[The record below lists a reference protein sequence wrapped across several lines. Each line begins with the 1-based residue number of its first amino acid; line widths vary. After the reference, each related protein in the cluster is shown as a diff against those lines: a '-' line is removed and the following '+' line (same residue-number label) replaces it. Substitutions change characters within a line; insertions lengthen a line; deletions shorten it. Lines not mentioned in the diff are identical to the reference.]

1 MDLMMAA
8 KCSLLDRLVAGTVG
22 LPLMPTVLAVTAF
35 VLAHIAGRTLSH
47 FLRIRP
53 FRPKPAWPIFRAAL
67 GLAAVVLAVL
77 IAWRGIAYALFL
89 LRMGKDAYQC
99 SYFEAGRDL
108 HTVQLIMFGL
118 AFSVQVLC
126 MLGFNDRRWRATQSR
141 AVKAV
146 WLAVYLLLGLSS
158 YGLVLRLDPTIA
170 PLLVLFVVPFAY
182 CGLGM
187 LGRQR

>member
-1 MDLMMAA
+1 MDLIMAA
-8 KCSLLDRLVAGTVG
+8 KCSLLDSMVAGTVW

-35 VLAHIAGRTLSH
+35 VLAHVTGRTLSH

-67 GLAAVVLAVL
+67 GLAAVVLVAL
-77 IAWRGIAYALFL
+77 IAWRGIAYPLFL

-108 HTVQLIMFGL
+108 HTLQLIMFGL

-126 MLGFNDRRWRATQSR
+126 VSGFGDRRWRTTQSR
-141 AVKAV
+141 AVKAAS
-146 WLAVYLLLGLSS
+146 LAVYLFLGLSG
-158 YGLVLRLDPTIA
+158 YWLVLTLDPVIA
-170 PLLVLFVVPFAY
+170 PLLALFAMPFAY
-182 CGLGM
+182 CGFRM
-187 LGRQR
+187 LARQR